1 MRLFFLK
8 KSDVNRKLF
17 FHCLE
22 VCFSS
27 FNGAWMFAQGAV
39 RHFDVVLMAQVF
51 DNETI
56 YLILG
61 H

>member
-1 MRLFFLK
+1 
-8 KSDVNRKLF
+8 
-17 FHCLE
+17 
-22 VCFSS
+22 
-27 FNGAWMFAQGAV
+27 MFAQGAV